1 MRIRPKLAYGNIN
14 RIKTRESALVKART
28 PFQGR
33 EGREHIPEMLL
44 PGKEEDVR
52 EIRYPGKRECG
63 IATTEGEMFE
73 GSGKKTGRQ
82 LQTEG

>member
-1 MRIRPKLAYGNIN
+1 VRIRPKLAYGNIN

-63 IATTEGEMFE
+63 IATTGRRNVRRIREQN
-73 GSGKKTGRQ
+73 GKAATD
-82 LQTEG
+82 